1 MARGLR
7 LTGLTGVVGY
17 TDHRDDEKIIEKMQA
32 NTKKYREKK
41 KRESKKKR
49 EKIKRKSAGNQI
61 LISHG

>member
-1 MARGLR
+1 
-7 LTGLTGVVGY
+7 
-17 TDHRDDEKIIEKMQA
+17 MQP

-41 KRESKKKR
+41 KIETKKKR

>member
-1 MARGLR
+1 
-7 LTGLTGVVGY
+7 
-17 TDHRDDEKIIEKMQA
+17 MQA